1 LGFSPAVIRPLPY
14 QLKPQFD
21 HQGFEAPAPVGH
33 PGRVSLPEGHPTS
46 QVRDELAPRLPGR

>member
-1 LGFSPAVIRPLPY
+1 M
-14 QLKPQFD
+14 KPQFD
-21 HQGFEAPAPVGH
+21 HLGFEAPAPVGH